1 MMLLPTSYSLGTP
14 HSPSQG
20 EGALSPFPPYLPL
33 QLPAQETCSQSRVT
47 LLVRLKFSLTFGQA
61 GLAGGR
67 TSWQVS
73 SQMNQLVPLSD
84 WMAVVSS
91 HGSETTPLFN
101 TQLITS
107 HCLLQ
112 PKGEVS
118 LAFPHPNSSLLC
130 SKPQSHP
137 CPSFQHW
144 HSNLSASWFSSH
156 RSQEAI
162 PAPPHPERW
171 FNSKSASSEI
181 WERVGMWSQEG
192 GESLPFGD
200 QWCQLSIPKPFLHTD
215 RRPSATHRMMGKG

>member
-1 MMLLPTSYSLGTP
+1 MLLPRGYSLGIPHTSHSLCPLTP
-14 HSPSQG
+14 PLPS
-20 EGALSPFPPYLPL
+20 
-33 QLPAQETCSQSRVT
+33 QLPAQETCSQSRM
-47 LLVRLKFSLTFGQA
+47 LIRLKFSSLLDQLVQLVA
-61 GLAGGR
+61 GLADKFSAR
-67 TSWQVS
+67 CTSWCPSVTGW
-73 SQMNQLVPLSD
+73 LYYTEG
-84 WMAVVSS
+84 S
-91 HGSETTPLFN
+91 HGGAETSPLFN

-107 HCLLQ
+107 HCLLL

-118 LAFPHPNSSLLC
+118 LPSPHPSSSLLC

-137 CPSFQHW
+137 FPCFQHW

-192 GESLPFGD
+192 GEPLPCGD
-200 QWCQLSIPKPFLHTD
+200 QLCQLSIPKPFLHTD
-215 RRPSATHRMMGKG
+215 WRPSETRDGEGKS